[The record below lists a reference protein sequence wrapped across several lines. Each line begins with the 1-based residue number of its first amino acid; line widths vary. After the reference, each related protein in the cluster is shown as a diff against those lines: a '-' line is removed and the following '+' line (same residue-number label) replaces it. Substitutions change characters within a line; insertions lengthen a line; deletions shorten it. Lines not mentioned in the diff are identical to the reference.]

1 MTSQDNARYITVEVF
16 NDGMAKINSRL
27 DAIDATLT
35 AMNAEITEI
44 KTEIRALDKRVEVN
58 SVKVDELHYFMGIG
72 FTVMAI
78 VVGLVG
84 FVLTLAPMFREMY
97 QDHRRE
103 KNAQHVTRSEVA
115 DMIEA
120 AVARALDT
128 KN

>member
-27 DAIDATLT
+27 DTIDATLT
-35 AMNAEITEI
+35 AMQAEIRTF
-44 KTEIRALDKRVEVN
+44 DKRVEVN

-120 AVARALDT
+120 AVARALGA

>member
-1 MTSQDNARYITVEVF
+1 MTSQDNERYVTVEVF

-27 DAIDATLT
+27 DTIDATLT
-35 AMNAEITEI
+35 AMQAEIRTF
-44 KTEIRALDKRVEVN
+44 DKRVEVN

-84 FVLTLAPMFREMY
+84 FLMTLAPMFREMY

-120 AVARALDT
+120 AVARALGT

>member
-1 MTSQDNARYITVEVF
+1 MTSQDNERYVTVEVF

-27 DAIDATLT
+27 DTIDATLT
-35 AMNAEITEI
+35 AMQAEIRTF
-44 KTEIRALDKRVEVN
+44 DKRVEVN

-84 FVLTLAPMFREMY
+84 FLMTLAPMFREMY

-103 KNAQHVTRSEVA
+103 KNAQHVIRSEVA
-115 DMIEA
+115 DMIES
-120 AVARALDT
+120 AVARALGT

>member
-27 DAIDATLT
+27 DAIDATLRE
-35 AMNAEITEI
+35 M
-44 KTEIRALDKRVEVN
+44 KTEIQALDKRVELN

-72 FTVMAI
+72 FTVIAI

-120 AVARALDT
+120 AVARALGT

>member
-1 MTSQDNARYITVEVF
+1 MTSQDNERYVTVEVF

-27 DAIDATLT
+27 DTIDATLT
-35 AMNAEITEI
+35 AMQAEIRTF
-44 KTEIRALDKRVEVN
+44 DKRVEVN

-84 FVLTLAPMFREMY
+84 FLMTLAPMFREMY

-120 AVARALDT
+120 AVARALGA

>member
-1 MTSQDNARYITVEVF
+1 MTSQDNERYVTVEVF

-27 DAIDATLT
+27 DTIDATLT
-35 AMNAEITEI
+35 AMQAEIRTF
-44 KTEIRALDKRVEVN
+44 DKRVEVN

-84 FVLTLAPMFREMY
+84 FLMTLAPMFREMY

-115 DMIEA
+115 DMIEV
-120 AVARALDT
+120 AVARALGT